1 MILQKL
7 AVICISVFCCYSEY
21 MYFSHNRNRQ
31 STQSMIFYSG
41 ITFAKYLLYSLF
53 YNNFLYFILFELIT
67 LFLSRNL
74 FRIEWLYSI
83 IHSLLIMSCFF
94 VISYARYPILWVI
107 MQDRFNDIIFENNGQ
122 TANLYIFVLSALMFF
137 TACQI
142 MRKEKFLLFIPIL
155 SIIGLS
161 GIFYAECQNFGS
173 ILTEMSVFVFLA
185 MNLISFG
192 VYERYVRMSENLRKI
207 SLADQKKQLDYEHYK
222 LLQSNYNSSRKL
234 IHDIKHHLT
243 VIQGMTNAD
252 DIHSYVTALSK
263 QQIFDSR
270 RKLTGNRIIDI
281 VINQKSEECQKKN
294 ITFKFEHNQTD
305 FSFMAETD
313 ICCVFANLLD
323 NAVESAEKSAEKYVD
338 CKLYKNNQLY
348 FIEISNSC
356 DNRPTAEKTH
366 LITSKKDKD
375 RHGIGMMSV
384 KDTVKKYHGDLHFE
398 YIEENHIFTTVAMF
412 QKR

>member
-1 MILQKL
+1 MILQNL
-7 AVICISVFCCYSEY
+7 AIIFISAFCCYSEY
-21 MYFSHNRNRQ
+21 IFFSKSENI
-31 STQSMIFYSG
+31 SSAVL
-41 ITFAKYLLYSLF
+41 FATVNFIKYLLYSLF
-53 YNNFLYFILFELIT
+53 HGNFLYFILFELIT
-67 LFLSRNL
+67 LLLSRKL
-74 FRIEWLYSI
+74 L
-83 IHSLLIMSCFF
+83 HSLMITGLFF
-94 VISYARYPILWVI
+94 VISYARYPILRAV
-107 MQDRFNDIIFENNGQ
+107 MQDRFNDIMFANNGQ
-122 TANLYIFVLSALMFF
+122 TADLYIFVLSALVIF

-142 MRKEKFLLFIPIL
+142 MRKQKFLVFIPIL
-155 SIIGLS
+155 SVIGLS
-161 GIFYAECQNFGS
+161 GIFYAECINFGS

-185 MNLISFG
+185 MNLISFY
-192 VYERYVRMSENLRKI
+192 VYDSYVRMSENLRKI
-207 SLADQKKQLDYEHYK
+207 SLAEQKKQLDYEHYK
-222 LLQSNYNSSRKL
+222 LLQNNYNSSREL
-234 IHDIKHHLT
+234 MHDIKHHLT

-252 DIHSYVTALSK
+252 DIHSYVSVLSK
-263 QQIFDSR
+263 QPIFDSR

-356 DNRPTAEKTH
+356 DNGPTAEKTH

>member
-1 MILQKL
+1 MILQNL
-7 AVICISVFCCYSEY
+7 AIIFISAFCCYSEY
-21 MYFSHNRNRQ
+21 MYFSKFENI
-31 STQSMIFYSG
+31 SSAVL
-41 ITFAKYLLYSLF
+41 FATVNFIKYLLYPLF
-53 YNNFLYFILFELIT
+53 YGNFLYFILFELIT
-67 LFLSRNL
+67 LLLSRKL
-74 FRIEWLYSI
+74 L
-83 IHSLLIMSCFF
+83 HSLMITGLFF
-94 VISYARYPILWVI
+94 VISYARYPILRAV
-107 MQDRFNDIIFENNGQ
+107 MQDRFNDIMFANNGQ
-122 TANLYIFVLSALMFF
+122 TADLYIFVLSALVIF

-142 MRKEKFLLFIPIL
+142 MRKQKFLVFIPIL
-155 SIIGLS
+155 SVIGLS
-161 GIFYAECQNFGS
+161 GIFYAECINFGS

-185 MNLISFG
+185 MNLISFY
-192 VYERYVRMSENLRKI
+192 VYDSYVRMSENLRKI
-207 SLADQKKQLDYEHYK
+207 SLAEQKKQLDYEHYK

-252 DIHSYVTALSK
+252 DIHSYVSVLSK
-263 QQIFDSR
+263 QPIFDSR

-313 ICCVFANLLD
+313 ICCIFANLLD

-356 DNRPTAEKTH
+356 DDRPTAEKTH
-366 LITSKKDKD
+366 LITSKKDKEC
-375 RHGIGMMSV
+375 HGIGMMSV

-398 YIEENHIFTTVAMF
+398 YTEENHIFTTVAMF

>member
-1 MILQKL
+1 MILQNL
-7 AVICISVFCCYSEY
+7 AVIFISAFCCYSEY
-21 MYFSHNRNRQ
+21 MYFSKLENIR
-31 STQSMIFYSG
+31 SVILF
-41 ITFAKYLLYSLF
+41 ITVNFIKYLLYPLF
-53 YNNFLYFILFELIT
+53 YGNFLYFILFELIT
-67 LFLSRNL
+67 LLLSRKL
-74 FRIEWLYSI
+74 F
-83 IHSLLIMSCFF
+83 HSLLITSLLFA
-94 VISYARYPILWVI
+94 ISYARYPILRTA
-107 MQDRFNDIIFENNGQ
+107 MQDRFNDIMFKNNGQ
-122 TANLYIFVLSALMFF
+122 TADLYLFVLSALVIF
-137 TACQI
+137 TACQV

-155 SIIGLS
+155 SVIGLS
-161 GIFYAECQNFGS
+161 GVFYAECRNSDS

-185 MNLISFG
+185 MNLISFY
-192 VYERYVRMSENLRKI
+192 VYDSYVRMSENLRKI

-222 LLQSNYNSSRKL
+222 LLQSSYNSSREL
-234 IHDIKHHLT
+234 MHDIKHHLA

-263 QQIFDSR
+263 QPIFDSR

-305 FSFMAETD
+305 FSFMEETD
-313 ICCVFANLLD
+313 VCCIFANLLD
-323 NAVESAEKSAEKYVD
+323 NAVESAQKSAEKYVD

-366 LITSKKDKD
+366 LITSKKDKY

-412 QKR
+412 RKR